1 MEFYSD
7 IKLLYKEFSKFS
19 ETNLIGVGPD
29 LSPHYRLNLEQ
40 YRRWFPESTL
50 GDPGWSQVIILF
62 ERSKISYKTFQNMKT
77 LFMIIRVSTPE

>member
-1 MEFYSD
+1 MFLDMEFYSD
-7 IKLLYKEFSKFS
+7 IKLLYKQFAEFS

-50 GDPGWSQVIILF
+50 GDP
-62 ERSKISYKTFQNMKT
+62 
-77 LFMIIRVSTPE
+77 

>member
-7 IKLLYKEFSKFS
+7 IKLLYKQFPEFS
-19 ETNLIGVGPD
+19 EINLIGVGPD

-50 GDPGWSQVIILF
+50 GDPGWSEVIIILGK
-62 ERSKISYKTFQNMKT
+62 RSFKTT
-77 LFMIIRVSTPE
+77 TIV